1 MAALNSISLLS
12 TWRALS
18 SDTSSPG
25 WRTIDLFQQNGVRV
39 KVAKQAPGNEEAVLI
54 GFSKA
59 KVAPT
64 SQLPQGQGFRIERTT
79 LGHALDEQWLTIIR
93 QPAGGLELF
102 ATVVADVC
110 EVLSAFTEE
119 SEQAVY
125 QSLLGRVRG
134 WQEFMRK
141 GHAALSLEAE
151 QGLVGELFFLKK
163 IVEGGLPI
171 FSAVDGWKGPLDG
184 LHDFQLGT
192 GAIEIKSTMK
202 MDSFPVKISSL
213 DQLDDAQFP
222 PLFIGALRLTLN
234 EKGTTLPE
242 LISAVRCVLAADCSA
257 GKLFEEAVLQAGY
270 LDMHLDL
277 YTRQFALLE
286 TRIHRIDVGFP
297 RLTRN
302 NVPTAIR
309 QAQYELDL
317 ASIPAKNHTL
327 ADALKQLGVL

>member
-1 MAALNSISLLS
+1 MAELNSVTLLS

-18 SDTSSPG
+18 SDASSPG
-25 WRTIDLFQQNGVRV
+25 WRTIDLFQKNGIRV
-39 KVAKQAPGNEEAVLI
+39 KVAKHAPGNEEAVLI
-54 GFSKA
+54 GFSEA

-64 SQLPQGQGFRIERTT
+64 AQLPQGQGFRIERIT
-79 LGHALDEQWLTIIR
+79 LGNALDEYWLTIIR

-102 ATVVADVC
+102 ATVVTDVC
-110 EVLSAFTEE
+110 GLLSAFTEE

-125 QSLLGRVRG
+125 QLLLGRVRG

-141 GHAALSLEAE
+141 GHAALSLEEE
-151 QGLVGELFFLKK
+151 QGLVGELFFLKN
-163 IVEGGLPI
+163 IIEEGLPI
-171 FSAVDGWKGPLDG
+171 FSAVEGWKGPLGG
-184 LHDFQLGT
+184 LHDFELGT

-202 MDSFPVKISSL
+202 MHGFPVKIVSL

-222 PLFIGALRLTLN
+222 PLFISALRLKLN

-242 LISAVRCVLAADCSA
+242 LISALRCILVADCSA
-257 GKLFEEAVLQAGY
+257 AQLFEEAVLQAGY

-277 YTRQFALLE
+277 YTRKFELLD
-286 TRIHRIDVGFP
+286 TRIHQIDAAFP

-302 NVPTAIR
+302 NVPSAIC

-317 ASIPAKNHTL
+317 ASISAHNHSLTGTL
-327 ADALKQLGVL
+327 EQLGVL